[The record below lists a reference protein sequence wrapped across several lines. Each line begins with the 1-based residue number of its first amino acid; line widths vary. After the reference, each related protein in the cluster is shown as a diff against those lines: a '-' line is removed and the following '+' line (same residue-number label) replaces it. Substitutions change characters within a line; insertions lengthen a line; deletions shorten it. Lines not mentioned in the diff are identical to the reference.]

1 MNTTLSQADQ
11 NIEQIQSTLNRIKDL
26 KERMVGNGRDP
37 ATQDYG
43 ITLLEVKVHTIRV
56 EVIAR
61 LSNELTKTGSKK
73 LAHQLNLR
81 IEKLTQLGNKE

>member
-1 MNTTLSQADQ
+1 MNTTLSRADQ

-26 KERMVGNGRDP
+26 KEKMVGNGRDP
-37 ATQDYG
+37 ATQGYG